1 MKMNQ
6 YLNKYLTEIGYEPVE
21 LNDNVLIYK
30 KGTDLVSLNKQG
42 EIRAAY
48 PGIKNIYIKRDN
60 YDGFNSITVSWH
72 DGTETTSQYPEAI
85 DEMAGFAY
93 AIARKFIG
101 GSDVMLKYLM
111 DENITKRAP
120 HE

>member
-1 MKMNQ
+1 MNQ
-6 YLNKYLTEIGYEPVE
+6 NLNKYLMEIGYEPVE
-21 LNDNVLIYK
+21 LNDNVSIYK
-30 KGTDLVSLNKQG
+30 KGTDLVSLNKSG

-48 PGIKNIYIKRDN
+48 PGIKNIFIEHSID
-60 YDGFNSITVSWH
+60 DSFNSITVSWH
-72 DGTETTSQYPEAI
+72 DGTKTTVQRPEAN
-85 DEMAGFAY
+85 DEMTGFAY

-101 GSDVMLKYLM
+101 SNDVMLKYLM